1 MSSRATES
9 DVDSAR
15 IQVLDENMEVDED
28 REISCAFNPTEV
40 TVDKSVTYAEQDVP
54 GLDAPIQQFVSGD
67 AETLSIELFF
77 DTYEDVEDVREQ
89 TDEINR
95 LLMVDGDR
103 HAPPVVKF
111 AWGRI
116 SFTSLVESANT
127 TYTMFAS
134 DGTPVRARIDV
145 TFREYT
151 PPEEQLQGEPR
162 HSADRASTH
171 RVTQGETLP
180 SIANETYGSPTEWRK
195 IAAANDIVNPRR
207 LEPGTELEIPPLERT

>member
-1 MSSRATES
+1 MSPSATED
-9 DVDSAR
+9 DVDTAR
-15 IQVLDENMEVDED
+15 IQVLDENMEVDDD
-28 REISCAFNPTEV
+28 REISCDFNPTEV

-67 AETLSIELFF
+67 AETLSVELFF
-77 DTYEDVEDVREQ
+77 DTYEDGEDVREQ
-89 TDEINR
+89 TDEVNR
-95 LLMVDGDR
+95 LLMIDGDR

-151 PPEEQLQGEPR
+151 PPDEQLQGEPR
-162 HSADRASTH
+162 HSADRASVH

-180 SIANETYGSPTEWRK
+180 AIATDEYGSPTEWRE

-207 LEPGTELEIPPLERT
+207 LEPGTELTIPPLERT

>member
-1 MSSRATES
+1 MSPRATES

-15 IQVLDENMEVDED
+15 IQVLDANLEVDED
-28 REISCAFNPTEV
+28 REISCEFNPNEV
-40 TVDKSVTYAEQDVP
+40 TVDKSATYAEQEIP
-54 GLDAPIQQFVSGD
+54 GLDAPIQQFVSGN

-77 DTYEDVEDVREQ
+77 DTYEAGEDVREQ

-95 LLMVDGDR
+95 LLMIDGDR

-145 TFREYT
+145 RFREYT

-162 HSADRASTH
+162 HSADRESVH
-171 RVTQGETLP
+171 RVTQDETLP
-180 SIANETYGSPTEWRK
+180 TIANETYGSPTEWRE

-207 LEPGTELEIPPLERT
+207 LEPGTELKIPPLERT

>member
-1 MSSRATES
+1 MSPSATES

-28 REISCAFNPTEV
+28 REISCEFNPTEV
-40 TVDKSVTYAEQDVP
+40 TVDKSVTYAEQDIP

-77 DTYEDVEDVREQ
+77 DTYEDGEDVREQ
-89 TDEINR
+89 TDEIHR
-95 LLMVDGDR
+95 LLMIDGDR

-162 HSADRASTH
+162 HSADRKSVH

-180 SIANETYGSPTEWRK
+180 SIANETYGSPTKWRE

>member
-1 MSSRATES
+1 MSPRATES

-28 REISCAFNPTEV
+28 REISCEFNPNEV
-40 TVDKSVTYAEQDVP
+40 TVDKSVTYAEQEIP
-54 GLDAPIQQFVSGD
+54 GLDAPIQQFVSGN

-77 DTYEDVEDVREQ
+77 DTYEAGEDVREQ
-89 TDEINR
+89 TDEITR
-95 LLMVDGDR
+95 LLMIDGDR

-162 HSADRASTH
+162 HSADKESVH
-171 RVTQGETLP
+171 RVTQDETLP
-180 SIANETYGSPTEWRK
+180 TIANETYGSPTEWRE

-207 LEPGTELEIPPLERT
+207 LEPGTELKIPPLERT